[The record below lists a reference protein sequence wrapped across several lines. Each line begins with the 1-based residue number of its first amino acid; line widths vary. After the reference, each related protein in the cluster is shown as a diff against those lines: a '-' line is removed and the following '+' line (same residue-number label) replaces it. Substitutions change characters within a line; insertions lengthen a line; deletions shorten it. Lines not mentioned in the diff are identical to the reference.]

1 VRLALRKDD
10 RAVGDDVE
18 LALAALAGLRLETVS
33 LQLGRE
39 TRGPFVVAASDGAVE
54 DLDGHR
60 PGAYPDDT
68 TRGIGNDRPPGDS
81 VDDETGGLLRVKL
94 SNPGLLRGLVK
105 EFAFDPNVVVTELA
119 DDEVEVSFLGSL
131 NTSAQLMETELRLR
145 AWLSAHPEAVVVM
158 RE

>member
-1 VRLALRKDD
+1 
-10 RAVGDDVE
+10 
-18 LALAALAGLRLETVS
+18 
-33 LQLGRE
+33 
-39 TRGPFVVAASDGAVE
+39 
-54 DLDGHR
+54 
-60 PGAYPDDT
+60 
-68 TRGIGNDRPPGDS
+68 
-81 VDDETGGLLRVKL
+81 VDDETGGFLRVKL

-105 EFAFDPNVVVTELA
+105 EFAFDPNVVVTKLA